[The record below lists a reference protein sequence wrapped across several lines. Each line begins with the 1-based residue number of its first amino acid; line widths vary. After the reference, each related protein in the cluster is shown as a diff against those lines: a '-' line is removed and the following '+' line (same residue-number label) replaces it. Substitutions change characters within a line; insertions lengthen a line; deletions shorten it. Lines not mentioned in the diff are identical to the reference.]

1 MIERIKALEAI
12 SKSLEPDL
20 DTRQQWLS
28 SWTGYLHE
36 FIDEINDQPAY
47 IKGKV
52 TRLKSLRITDEPKPI
67 STLLDLF
74 KEEINHFGL
83 NPASGGHLGYIPGGG
98 IFASSLG
105 DMMAAVSNRYAGIFF
120 SNPGAVI
127 MENQLIRW
135 MCEVMGYPATAHGN
149 ITSGGSIANLIA
161 MVSARDYYQLD
172 RHRIHQ
178 AVIYTTEQVHHCVH
192 KSVRIAGLAE
202 CVARTVPMDQM
213 YRMDTVVLERMILE
227 DIEAGLKPFMLIG
240 SAGTTDTGA
249 VDPLDNM
256 ADLAEKYKIWFHIDA
271 AYGGFF
277 NLLEQFKPVLK
288 GIERSDSLAIDPHK
302 GLFLPYGTGAAL
314 FKNTQAVLNVH
325 HYRANYMKDA
335 FDTES
340 EELNPCDLSPELTK
354 HFRGPRM
361 WVPLHLHGLACFKA
375 ALEEKIL
382 LCRYFYKKVQ
392 QLGFQVGPY
401 PMLSI
406 TIFRYVPPFEDT
418 NTFNNRLVEALHEDG
433 RVFFSS
439 TIIDGQVWIRCA
451 ILGFRTHISTIDKGI
466 KMLQEVLDKLIH

>member
-1 MIERIKALEAI
+1 MIERIKELEILA
-12 SKSLEPDL
+12 KSLEPDKE
-20 DTRQQWLS
+20 TREIWLS
-28 SWTGYLHE
+28 DWTDYLHR
-36 FIDEINDQPAY
+36 FIDAIPDQPAY
-47 IKGKV
+47 RKGMVKKLKEIKIG
-52 TRLKSLRITDEPKPI
+52 DGPKPI
-67 STLLDLF
+67 AELLDLF
-74 KEEINHFGL
+74 EHEINYYGL

-120 SNPGAVI
+120 SNPGAVV

-135 MCEVMGYPATAHGN
+135 MCEVMGYPNTAHGN

-161 MVSARDYYQLD
+161 MVSARDFFQIN
-172 RHRIHQ
+172 RHNIHQ
-178 AVIYTTEQVHHCVH
+178 AVIYTTAQVHHCVH
-192 KSVRIAGLAE
+192 KAVRIAGLAE
-202 CVARTVPMDQM
+202 CVARTVPMDRS
-213 YRMDTVVLERMILE
+213 YRMDAEVLENLIIQDLNQ
-227 DIEAGLKPFMLIG
+227 GLKPFMLIG

-249 VDPLDNM
+249 VDPLDKL

-277 NLLEQFKPVLK
+277 NLLEAYKPLLK

-314 FKNTQAVLNVH
+314 FKDTAAVLRTH

-335 FDTES
+335 FDIES
-340 EELNPCDLSPELTK
+340 DELNPCDLSPELTK

-361 WVPLHLHGLACFKA
+361 WVPLHLHGLLPFKA

-382 LCRYFYKKVQ
+382 LCRYFYHEIQ

-406 TIFRYVPPFEDT
+406 CIFRFVPPFDDA
-418 NTFNNRLVEALHEDG
+418 NTFNNKFVEALHEDG

-439 TIIDGQVWIRCA
+439 TSIDDVVWIRCA
-451 ILGFRTHISTIDKGI
+451 VLGFRTHRNIVDKGI